1 MSGVNGADLDFAV
14 RRRAQR
20 RPLGDEAASYVRDL
34 IMSGGLRS
42 GEFVRPEVVA
52 DALGISATP
61 VREALLALRGE
72 GFVHLEPRRG
82 FAVSALG
89 VDDIRDLFTA
99 QALLAGE
106 LAARAAR
113 RITAEDL
120 DRLEYLQDRIQKSA
134 KLGDLDEVEELNW
147 SFHRTIN
154 MRAQS
159 PKIAQLMSV
168 AVRCVPT
175 HFYARIEGW
184 PKSTIED
191 HRAVLEALRRRSTP
205 RSRSAM
211 ATHITHA
218 GELLAMHYESSRSDA
233 EPKPKR
239 SRKAM
244 ASGD

>member
-1 MSGVNGADLDFAV
+1 M
-14 RRRAQR
+14 RRRSLR

-34 IMSGGLRS
+34 IMSGELRS

-89 VDDIRDLFTA
+89 PDDIRDLFTA

-106 LAARAAR
+106 LAARTAR
-113 RITAEDL
+113 RITEEDV
-120 DRLEYLQDRIQKSA
+120 DRLEELQERITKSA
-134 KLGDLDEVEELNW
+134 DRGDLDQVEEVNW
-147 SFHRTIN
+147 AFHRSIN
-154 MRAQS
+154 MLAES

-175 HFYARIEGW
+175 QSYGRIEGW
-184 PKSTIED
+184 PESTIQD
-191 HRAVLEALRRRSTP
+191 HRGVLEALRRKSSQ

-211 ATHITHA
+211 VTHITNA
-218 GELLAMHYESSRSDA
+218 GELLARHYESSSA
-233 EPKPKR
+233 GVAPKPKKSRR
-239 SRKAM
+239 SIVAQ
-244 ASGD
+244 